1 VARQDTDTLDGEPSV
16 VVVIQAYEYP
26 ARGGQEVVYIVAM
39 HDGRPYILRIRT
51 TADRV
56 RDLRSVID
64 GFHFV
69 D

>member
-1 VARQDTDTLDGEPSV
+1 MGL
-16 VVVIQAYEYP
+16 
-26 ARGGQEVVYIVAM
+26 QEIVYIVAM
-39 HDGRPYILRIRT
+39 HDGRPYILRIQTTRT
-51 TADRV
+51 RV